1 MKRSLLA
8 VLAVAVI
15 GIAVIATGVD
25 AKTKKVK
32 AAAGEGDD
40 TVTHKVCA
48 RCPPLSP

>member
-1 MKRSLLA
+1 MKRSLFV

-15 GIAVIATGVD
+15 GIAVIASGVD

-48 RCPPLSP
+48 SFPSLSA